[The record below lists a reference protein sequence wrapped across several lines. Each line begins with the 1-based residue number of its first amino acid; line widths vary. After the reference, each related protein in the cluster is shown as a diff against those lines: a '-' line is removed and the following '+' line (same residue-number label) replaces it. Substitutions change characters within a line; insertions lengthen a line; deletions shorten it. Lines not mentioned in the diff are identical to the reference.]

1 MSEAILAIRNTA
13 PKYLKGASDQ
23 TIRNRFW
30 LSLLQSEGRILYN
43 QSGTSTTWSVRARQ
57 PAARTHS
64 SGVGVIYEH
73 HQAFEQLTVPV
84 AGLIGTQALDLKIQM
99 MNKGPLAIVD
109 LYADAMDA
117 VLASVGNRL
126 SAELFLRN
134 TGNDDQVVG
143 IDTPMVPDGSVAA
156 NDRIALP
163 SSSAAYG
170 GKLVRPGSYGGT
182 WSNNLAAANRP
193 SSLLTNDWPLGSGSA
208 DYDFITPK
216 MINYTSSS
224 WGTGGNTWSD
234 NCEHVIRRGRSWIRH
249 LSGDSKIPTLHMLS
263 QELFDEF
270 QDRLVVRERLQV
282 SDYAGKLGFA
292 EDVINYNGAMIKSE
306 YDCPAGVGYAVN
318 LAEMSLFS
326 LHDQLFYLV
335 GPEFNNTALAH
346 EVAIGFFGNLR
357 FNPKHIAKYGSYG
370 S

>member
-30 LSLLQSEGRILYN
+30 LALLQSEGRILYN
-43 QSGTSTTWSVRARQ
+43 QSGTSCTWNVRARQ
-57 PAARTHS
+57 PVARTHS
-64 SGVGVIYEH
+64 SGSGVVYEQ

-84 AGLIGTQALDLKIQM
+84 AGLIGSQALDLKVQM

-109 LYADAMDA
+109 LYADAMDS

-126 SAELFLRN
+126 SAELFVRN
-134 TGNDDQVVG
+134 TGNDDQIVG
-143 IDTPMVPDGSVAA
+143 IDTPMVPDGSVVAG
-156 NDRIALP
+156 DRIALP

-170 GKLVRPGSYGGT
+170 GKLVRPGSYGGS
-182 WSNNLAAANRP
+182 WSSNLSASARP
-193 SSLLTNDWPLGSGSA
+193 SSLLTTDWPLGSGSS

-216 MINYTSSS
+216 LLNYTSTS
-224 WGTGGNTWSD
+224 WGTGGNSWAD
-234 NCEHVIRRGRSWIRH
+234 NCEHVVRRARSWIRH
-249 LSGDSKIPTLHMLS
+249 TSGETKLPSLHMLA

-270 QDRLVVRERLQV
+270 QDRLVTRERLQV
-282 SDYAGKLGFA
+282 SDYAGKLGFSA
-292 EDVINYNGAMIKSE
+292 ENVINYNGSMIKAE
-306 YDCPAGVGYAVN
+306 FDCPAGTGYAVN
-318 LAEMSLFS
+318 LEEMSLFS

-335 GPEFNNTALAH
+335 GPEFNTTALAH

-357 FNPKHIAKYGSYG
+357 FNPKHIAKYGAYA
-370 S
+370 